1 MTLLISSRKADMKRF
16 TRVLLLGILVPGL
29 GLPALA
35 QSGRGTITG
44 VVKDPSGAVVPGADI
59 TITEKATGVVTRTV
73 STQAGAY
80 RAPYIPPGMYRITAA
95 LAGFNTATADNI
107 QVMVG
112 QTVTVDFTFEIGQLS
127 DRVVVMAETPLLETS
142 NLEIGI
148 NGTEKEV
155 HTWPII
161 VDDGTRQLQ
170 TFIFSSMPGTEGGTF
185 AGSINGG
192 QSYSHEILI
201 DGISIGRMDL
211 NGGSNN
217 EFTPTLDAVSEFKL
231 QTGALSSQYGNTQ
244 TAVANF
250 GMKSGT
256 NSFHG
261 GAFWFNNQS
270 AYNANAWANNAQG
283 VNKSGSKEN
292 NYGWTV
298 GGPIWKDH
306 TFFFFSQEY
315 ERKTTNL
322 YASTNGNMPL
332 QAFKSG
338 DFSQLLDPNFTQ
350 DANSGSV
357 VGTDALG
364 RTIIYGAIYDPATSK
379 QLADGTWIR
388 DPFPGNIIPT
398 SRFSRVT
405 QTILQNYDVP
415 APPIDSFRRNQPSI
429 DTSTPYFSIDNTSI
443 KVDQVIT
450 NKHKLSATYV
460 YNHRIRRQ
468 YGGGPQ
474 LPGPIPQAPMAG
486 TKLAAQPG
494 TIIRFAEDW
503 TISPTLINHF
513 AYGYNRFVNSS
524 NSYSF
529 LQGQDWATLLGLENV
544 GSHAFPRISWT
555 GYGTYALGNGLYPSM
570 GGLGGAGFGVTG
582 SNIMSDDLTWIHG
595 AHSFRFGWEG
605 RWYYYNSGGEETT
618 GTYNFSNEDVAL
630 PGYRTSTGFTYA
642 AFLLGDVRNSSL
654 GIPVVTQGTRSRVYG
669 MYFQDDWKF
678 RSNLTIN
685 MGIRWDIPTA
695 LTEVRQRQSG
705 LDPTLANPGADGY
718 LGALTLLGNC
728 AGCSGQ
734 GRFADPYYKQ
744 FSPRVGFA
752 WMPTKTSNK
761 MVVRGGFG
769 INYAPPIQDG
779 WYYSYDYGFNGN
791 NPILPY
797 SNSRFQEDA
806 SYNWDNPYP
815 AYPATLPNTDP
826 SQQNGDFI
834 GWYTP
839 NLTKYPMVMNWN
851 FGVQYE
857 VPWQMKFEAN
867 YVGNRGTRL
876 NEPAYLNNLNQVPSQ
891 YLSLG
896 DTLLDPISDHPEFAK
911 PFPSFDGT
919 VAQSLLR
926 FPQYYGVGSHRSNGG
941 FSAYNGFQLTLTK
954 RSTYGLSFLAAY
966 TFSKA
971 LATTDTAG
979 PGSYYDYTQDWYN
992 RRSDYSVTM
1001 YNFPQDLKIT
1011 WIYDLPF
1018 GQQGHW
1024 LKSGVMSYIAGGW
1037 TISMIQRYASGN
1049 PMKMAT
1055 YTPTTEALYN
1065 PGFRPNVL
1073 LPRDQQTMSTP
1084 TTVYFNEGVPYL
1096 NPAAFSDLPTTP
1108 GGVPLTMGNAPRY
1121 QPDLRGFASYG
1132 EDFSLIKR
1140 TPIKVREGA
1149 YFEMRMDAV
1158 NLFNRIAICDPNTD
1172 TGDASSFGQ
1181 VFGKCGG
1188 PRTIQLGLR
1197 ISF

>member
-1 MTLLISSRKADMKRF
+1 MTRL
-16 TRVLLLGILVPGL
+16 TRVLLLGILVLGL

-59 TITEKATGVVTRTV
+59 TITEKDTGVVTRTV

-80 RAPYIPPGMYRITAA
+80 RAPYIPPGTYKITAA
-95 LAGFNTATADNI
+95 LAGFKTSTADNI

-112 QTVTVDFTFEIGQLS
+112 QTVTVDFSLEVGQVS
-127 DRVVVMAETPLLETS
+127 DQVTVMAETPLLESSTP
-142 NLEIGI
+142 EIGV
-148 NGTEKEV
+148 GTTETEV
-155 HTWPII
+155 HTWPIM
-161 VDDGTRQLQ
+161 VGDGTRQLQ

-217 EFTPTLDAVSEFKL
+217 EFTPTIDAVSEFKL

-244 TAVANF
+244 TAMTNF

-261 GAFWFNNQS
+261 GAFWFNNQP
-270 AYNANAWANNAQG
+270 AYNANSWANNARG
-283 VNKSGSKEN
+283 ISRSGSMEN

-315 ERKTTNL
+315 ERQTTNL
-322 YASTNGNMPL
+322 YQAQNGTLPL
-332 QAFKSG
+332 QAYKNG

-350 DANSGSV
+350 DASSGSV

-364 RTIIYGAIYDPATSK
+364 RPIIYGAIYDPATSR
-379 QLADGTWIR
+379 QLTDGTWIR
-388 DPFPGNIIPT
+388 DPFPNNVIPT

-405 QTILQNYDVP
+405 QTILQNYDIP
-415 APPIDSFRRNQPSI
+415 APQLNTFRRNQPYISGCC
-429 DTSTPYFSIDNTSI
+429 PNLNIDNLSV

-450 NKHKLSATYV
+450 NMHKLSATYV
-460 YNHRIRRQ
+460 DNDRSRRR
-468 YGGGPQ
+468 YGSGSTPYI
-474 LPGPIPQAPMAG
+474 PGPIPQAPMAA
-486 TKLAAQPG
+486 TKLQATPG
-494 TIIRFAEDW
+494 SIVRFAEDW

-513 AYGYNRFVNSS
+513 AYGYNRFVNNN
-524 NSYSF
+524 NSYSY
-529 LQGQDWATLLGLENV
+529 LQGQDWATLLGMTNV
-544 GSHAFPRISWT
+544 GSHAFPVVQWA
-555 GYGTYALGNGLYPSM
+555 GYGNIALGNGLLPTM
-570 GGLGGAGFGVTG
+570 GGVGGAGFGVNG

-595 AHSFRFGWEG
+595 SHSFRFGWEG
-605 RWYYYNSGGEETT
+605 RWYYYNSGGNETT

-642 AFLLGDVRNSSL
+642 AFLLGEVRSAGL
-654 GIPVVTQGTRSRVYG
+654 GIPAVTTGTRSRVYG
-669 MYFQDDWKF
+669 MYFQDDWKV

-705 LDPTLANPGADGY
+705 LDTTLANPGADGIA
-718 LGALTLLGNC
+718 GALTFLGTC
-728 AGCSGQ
+728 AGCNGK

-744 FSPRVGFA
+744 FSPRLGFA
-752 WMPTKTSNK
+752 WTPEKTNNK
-761 MVVRGGFG
+761 MVIRGGYG

-779 WYYSYDYGFNGN
+779 WYYGYSTGFNGS
-791 NPILPY
+791 NPIPAY
-797 SNSRFQEDA
+797 SNSRFTEDA

-815 AYPATLPNTDP
+815 PYTATLPNTDP
-826 SQQNGDFI
+826 SQLNGSGI
-834 GWYTP
+834 PLYGT
-839 NLTKYPMVMNWN
+839 NLTKYPMVQNWN

-857 VPWQMKFEAN
+857 LPWQTKIEAN

-876 NEPAYLNNLNQVPSQ
+876 NEPAYINYRNQVPSQ

-896 DTLLDPISDHPEFAK
+896 DTLLDDISDHPEFAL
-911 PFPSFDGT
+911 PYPSFTGT
-919 VAQSLLR
+919 VAMALQP
-926 FPQYYGVGSHRSNGG
+926 FPQYRSVGSHRTNGG
-941 FSAYNGFQLTLTK
+941 FSTYNGFQLTVTK

-971 LATTDTAG
+971 LATTDSSG
-979 PGSYYDYTQDWYN
+979 PGNYYDYTQDWYN
-992 RRSDYSVTM
+992 RKSDYSVTM
-1001 YNFPQDLKIT
+1001 YNRPQDLKIT

-1018 GQQGHW
+1018 GPQGHW
-1024 LKSGVMSYIAGGW
+1024 LKSGVMSYVAGGW
-1037 TISMIQRYASGN
+1037 TISMIQRYASGG
-1049 PMKMAT
+1049 PMKMVT
-1055 YTPTTEALYN
+1055 YTPTTDALYN
-1065 PGFRPNVL
+1065 PGFRPDVL
-1073 LPRDQQTMSTP
+1073 LPRDQQTLSVP
-1084 TTVYFNEGVPYL
+1084 TNVAPNTGVQYL
-1096 NPAAFSDLPTTP
+1096 NPAAFSDLPQTS
-1108 GGVPLTMGNAPRY
+1108 GGVPLAMGSAPRY
-1121 QPDLRGFASYG
+1121 QPDLRGWADYG

-1140 TPIKVREGA
+1140 TPIRVTEGA
-1149 YFEMRMDAV
+1149 YFEMRMDAI
-1158 NLFNRIAICDPNTD
+1158 NLFNRIALCNPNTD
-1172 TGDASSFGQ
+1172 AGDASSFGQ